1 VSASEERIRRALEAE
16 RLEDL
21 EATLGTALPE
31 DVLDRLVH
39 LDVEPQALIEA
50 LDLGRELLLAHR
62 ADEPVRR
69 RDHAAEMALRRRG
82 DWPGLCPVPGRP
94 GLWIARDG
102 SSSWRRAPR
111 PVGRGNPEHRIR
123 ALIRGRLV
131 ALGVRARD
139 LRERLLATLSLAV
152 LFTRHRS

>member
-1 VSASEERIRRALEAE
+1 LSASEERIRRALQAE

-21 EATLGTALPE
+21 EAAVGGVLPE

-39 LDVEPQALIEA
+39 LDVKIEALVEA

-69 RDHAAEMALRRRG
+69 RDHVAEMALRRRG
-82 DWPGLCPVPGRP
+82 EWPGLHPVPGRP
-94 GLWIARDG
+94 GVWIARDG
-102 SSSWRRAPR
+102 SACWRSAPR
-111 PVGRGNPEHRIR
+111 PVGRGNPEHAIR
-123 ALIRGRLV
+123 AEIRGRLV

-152 LFTRHRS
+152 LITRPRS